1 MILTS
6 NNVMQLVLSNY
17 TEMDYWG
24 NITIILPNGL
34 HTKDFRLA
42 ILFWCTALGVSVD
55 GTEIWNQ

>member
-1 MILTS
+1 
-6 NNVMQLVLSNY
+6 MQLVLNNY

-24 NITIILPNGL
+24 NITITLPNGL